1 MALNVA
7 GGLAVSMQV
16 ELEGNNENDPK
27 SFDNHERWRMVC
39 AVTEKENPSQPQSQ
53 KERTM
58 EKIFVLT
65 IEEQDGLYL
74 ELYRSREN
82 AVKFVLDDLH
92 DRYHF
97 DTDEPYIS
105 ESELQEKRNTAVSEL
120 DKYGWW
126 KDDEVTYC
134 LDEKLVQD

>member
-1 MALNVA
+1 
-7 GGLAVSMQV
+7 
-16 ELEGNNENDPK
+16 
-27 SFDNHERWRMVC
+27 
-39 AVTEKENPSQPQSQ
+39 
-53 KERTM
+53 M

-82 AVKFVLDDLH
+82 AVKYVLDDLH

-105 ESELQEKRNTAVSEL
+105 ESELQEKRNVVLEEIDLAEHLLQELPDSVAGEDFIDAGGVVASHDSSLRLWVAAVVDAFDALFLRDRQDGHSGFQRVDIFRKEIEL
-120 DKYGWW
+120 P
-126 KDDEVTYC
+126 
-134 LDEKLVQD
+134 

>member
-1 MALNVA
+1 MLLVALPFRCKLNLKAIMKMV
-7 GGLAVSMQV
+7 L
-16 ELEGNNENDPK
+16 
-27 SFDNHERWRMVC
+27 NHLTITKDGVWYVQLPRKRIP
-39 AVTEKENPSQPQSQ
+39 ANHKAK

-82 AVKFVLDDLH
+82 AVKYVLDDLH

-105 ESELQEKRNTAVSEL
+105 ESELQEKRNAAVSEL

>member
-1 MALNVA
+1 
-7 GGLAVSMQV
+7 
-16 ELEGNNENDPK
+16 
-27 SFDNHERWRMVC
+27 
-39 AVTEKENPSQPQSQ
+39 
-53 KERTM
+53 M

-74 ELYRSREN
+74 ELYRSRKN
-82 AVKFVLDDLH
+82 AVKYVLDDLH

-105 ESELQEKRNTAVSEL
+105 ESELQEKRNAAVSEL
-120 DKYGWW
+120 GKYGWW

>member
-1 MALNVA
+1 
-7 GGLAVSMQV
+7 
-16 ELEGNNENDPK
+16 
-27 SFDNHERWRMVC
+27 
-39 AVTEKENPSQPQSQ
+39 
-53 KERTM
+53 M

-105 ESELQEKRNTAVSEL
+105 ESELQEKRNTAVREL

-126 KDDEVTYC
+126 KDDEVTYY